1 MSSTDLFA
9 KPAVNHPG
17 PDRWPVGAADRLLQC
32 GKLLS
37 RPQAGGLTQGHDMAA
52 KGNSTPKARFSASP
66 IPLTGVRPY
75 LSAVMLAGT
84 LSNRKLVEAL
94 IKEAD
99 SRVISTS
106 STKRTKL
113 SGASVDKKGNFFIG
127 SIFYK
132 EAASPAWDPGLT
144 FKDVTHQFAWIVVRN
159 KRAALIASDSSMRES
174 IQFALKSAAVI
185 PRADAFAAFV
195 GSKARA
201 VWLNGTHAQT
211 DVKPE
216 SKVLMGTALEE
227 ALDPLGDHSFHLSAL
242 RSQPAIPALRSKTLG
257 VALSSG
263 RVWSV
268 RAQSLADLLSDVG
281 ALFDRLDTPAVPS
294 TSYDFLS
301 QPVSGLVNVK
311 DAYSVSV
318 LPTPLLDPSGDGV
331 GAAQITRAQEW
342 AYETKYSVKPAG
354 NADFT
359 VQVTRLGTDI
369 GTLEV
374 HPGSSGSSV
383 TLVGIGWQPV
393 DPAMDGL
400 RAEAERYLLDV
411 KQVKVHYDS
420 GHAISGGECYRGGFV
435 DQLVDWKWHNFAG
448 WDIDKEKPAANPT
461 LAAAIGLAADQSLFG
476 FVVQTYQQGWL
487 ACDDGSG
494 EVGDFVHIDSV
505 NKKVTLI
512 HAKAASSKA
521 ANRSFSV
528 SDYDLVIAQAIR
540 NIRHLDKE
548 QLLKS
553 LRKSAGHA
561 IADATWH
568 NGGRVTRA
576 NFIDQVVKMGAS
588 FSKELVILQPQLTQ
602 LKHAACLAPGVS
614 PSTNLRFKQINSLVQ
629 GAAMAAFGAGA
640 TFVAYASC

>member
-1 MSSTDLFA
+1 MAKNGTSTSKAQFRASS
-9 KPAVNHPG
+9 
-17 PDRWPVGAADRLLQC
+17 
-32 GKLLS
+32 
-37 RPQAGGLTQGHDMAA
+37 
-52 KGNSTPKARFSASP
+52 

-75 LSAVMLAGT
+75 LSAVMLTST
-84 LSNRKLVEAL
+84 LSNRKLAEAL

-106 STKRTKL
+106 STTRRKL
-113 SGASVDKKGNFFIG
+113 SGPSVNKRANCFIG

-132 EAASPAWDPGLT
+132 EVTSPAWDVGSM
-144 FKDVTHQFAWIVVRN
+144 FKDVTHQFAWIVVRG

-174 IQFALKSAAVI
+174 IQTALTSAAVI
-185 PRADAFAAFV
+185 TRDETFAAFV

-201 VWLNGTHAQT
+201 VWLNGTHSQT
-211 DVKPE
+211 SVKPE
-216 SKVLMGTALEE
+216 SKVLMGTSLEE
-227 ALDPLGDHSFHLSAL
+227 ALDPLGDHSFHMSAL
-242 RSQPAIPALRSKTLG
+242 RSQPAIPDLRSKTLG

-268 RAQSLADLLSDVG
+268 RAQSLVDLVSDVE
-281 ALFDRLDTPAVPS
+281 ALFDRLDMPTAPS

-318 LPTPLLDPSGDGV
+318 LPTLLLDPSGDGV
-331 GAAQITRAQEW
+331 GAAQIARAQEW
-342 AYETKYSVKPAG
+342 TYETKYSVKPAG

-359 VQVTRLGTDI
+359 VRVTHRGIDI
-369 GTLEV
+369 GTLKV
-374 HPGSSGSSV
+374 QPSSTGSNV
-383 TLVGIGWQPV
+383 TLTGISWQPV

-400 RAEAERYLLDV
+400 RAEAESYLLDV
-411 KQVKVHYDS
+411 KQVTVHYDS

-435 DQLVDWKWHNFAG
+435 DQLVDWKWHNFGG
-448 WDIDKEKPAANPT
+448 WDVNQEKPIPNPT
-461 LAAAIGLAADQSLFG
+461 LAAAIGLPGDLSLFG

-487 ACDDGSG
+487 ACDDGAG
-494 EVGDFVHIDSV
+494 EVGDFVHIDLV

-512 HAKAASSKA
+512 HAKAASSNDP
-521 ANRSFSV
+521 NRSFSV

-553 LRKSAGHA
+553 LRKSAGYV

-568 NGGRVTRA
+568 NGVRVTRA
-576 NFIDQVVKMGAS
+576 DFIDQVEKMGAS

-602 LKHAACLAPGVS
+602 LKYLACLAPGIS
-614 PSTNLRFKQINSLVQ
+614 PSISLRFKQVNSLVQ

-640 TFVAYASC
+640 KFVAYASN